1 MASAVERSRRYSPPC
16 SRQAYHDPGQ
26 SWSLSR
32 QKRLGLGEFWTF
44 GIAIGGQ
51 GLQFCAV
58 FAGCLAVARSFRST
72 SSVVKALEAVGI
84 AFQGALELGERLRR
98 TAERQEHL

>member
-1 MASAVERSRRYSPPC
+1 MASAAERRRRYTPPC

-32 QKRLGLGEFWTF
+32 QKRLGLGEFRTL

-51 GLQFCAV
+51 GLQLGVV
-58 FAGCLAVARSFRST
+58 FAGCLAVDIS
-72 SSVVKALEAVGI
+72 L
-84 AFQGALELGERLRR
+84 
-98 TAERQEHL
+98 